1 MERNNCQL
9 STTQKYFNNFNI
21 DYAQKV
27 LDEQKEAFKKY
38 GVNPKKITGVK
49 SFKPIG
55 IWQSNLVDAIKP
67 PKEP

>member
-55 IWQSNLVDAIKP
+55 I
-67 PKEP
+67 